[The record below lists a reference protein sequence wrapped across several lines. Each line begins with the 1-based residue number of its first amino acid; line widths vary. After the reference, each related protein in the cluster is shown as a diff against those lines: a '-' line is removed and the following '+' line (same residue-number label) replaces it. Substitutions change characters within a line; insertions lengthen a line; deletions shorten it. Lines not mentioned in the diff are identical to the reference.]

1 MNLKF
6 VRDDQGSIWLSNVS
20 NIWSRKCI
28 IKVVEEGLKTLSAMG
43 EVEVEVDTAN
53 KAMTPNNLMSA
64 TSRPMTSRYENGGID
79 HDHGVDVS
87 YRCIF
92 K

>member
-28 IKVVEEGLKTLSAMG
+28 IKIVEERLKTFSAMKMK
-43 EVEVEVDTAN
+43 EAEVDEVTKVN
-53 KAMTPNNLMSA
+53 DL
-64 TSRPMTSRYENGGID
+64 
-79 HDHGVDVS
+79 
-87 YRCIF
+87 
-92 K
+92 